1 MSENEQVRIGE
12 ANSAD
17 SVKEPHLMTLEA
29 AIGARRSYSP
39 L

>member
-29 AIGARRSYSP
+29 AIGGTAQYSP